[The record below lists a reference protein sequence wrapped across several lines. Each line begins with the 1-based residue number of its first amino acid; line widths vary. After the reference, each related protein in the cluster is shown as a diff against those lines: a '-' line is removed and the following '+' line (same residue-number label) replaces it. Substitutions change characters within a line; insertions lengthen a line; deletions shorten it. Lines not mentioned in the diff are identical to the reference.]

1 MKRDDT
7 LRSMTWQA
15 RPDMSCEHASRAWLD
30 YTGYSLEQALDGGWA
45 RAVHPDDLTRRQS
58 TSARACDERRAFE
71 IEYRLQR
78 RDGEYRWILERAA
91 PRYSPAGEFLGFAGA
106 CTDID
111 ELLATV
117 ARLVQPVG
125 T

>member
-30 YTGYSLEQALDGGWA
+30 YTGYTLEQALEGGWT
-45 RAVHPDDLTRRQS
+45 RAVHPNDL
-58 TSARACDERRAFE
+58 ARWRG
-71 IEYRLQR
+71 
-78 RDGEYRWILERAA
+78 GEYRWVLERGS
-91 PRYSPAGEFLGFAGA
+91 PRYSSGGEFLGFAGA

-111 ELLATV
+111 DLLATV